1 MKDIVKGYLCA
12 FISAFTYG
20 LIPLFMIPIKKEESF
35 SVDATLFYRF
45 LIASGA
51 IVFFLFYQKER
62 LRISFREMLIMS
74 LLGLLYALSAEFL
87 FLAYDYLSPGIASTI
102 FFSYPIIV
110 ALVLILFYKEK
121 LTLPTLLSLLLVV
134 AGVGVLSIKK
144 GEALNYI
151 GLGISLL
158 GALVYA
164 LYILIVNKVRIESS
178 GVKISFY
185 SMLFSSLYFL
195 VKSLLLRE
203 SITISS
209 WALAGDLTLFA
220 IITTSLSL
228 VTLVYAVRYI
238 GSTPTAIM
246 GAFEPIVAVLISVG
260 LFGEQLTPSLVIGG
274 MVIITGVLIDILFRK
289 HPKYSMAKKKNHSA
303 IRMVFLR

>member
-62 LRISFREMLIMS
+62 LRISFREGLIMS

-164 LYILIVNKVRIESS
+164 LYILIVNKVRIEFS

-289 HPKYSMAKKKNHSA
+289 HPK
-303 IRMVFLR
+303 

>member
-195 VKSLLLRE
+195 VKSLLLRK

-209 WALAGDLTLFA
+209 WALAGDLILFA

-289 HPKYSMAKKKNHSA
+289 HPK
-303 IRMVFLR
+303 

>member
-20 LIPLFMIPIKKEESF
+20 LIPLFMIPIKKAESF

-51 IVFFLFYQKER
+51 ILLFLCYQKQR
-62 LRISFREMLIMS
+62 LRISLREGLIMS
-74 LLGLLYALSAEFL
+74 VLGLLYALSAEFL

-110 ALVLILFYKEK
+110 ALVLVLFYKEK
-121 LTLPTLLSLLLVV
+121 ITIPTILSLLLVV
-134 AGVGVLSIKK
+134 AGVGVLSIKE
-144 GEALNYI
+144 GSTINYI

-164 LYILIVNKVRIESS
+164 LYILIINKVRIEAS

-185 SMLFSSLYFL
+185 SMLFSSLYFW
-195 VKSLLLRE
+195 VKTLILGE
-203 SITISS
+203 SIAIHSLS
-209 WALAGDLTLFA
+209 LVGDITLFA

-228 VTLVYAVRYI
+228 VALVYAVRYI

-260 LFGEQLTPSLVIGG
+260 LFGEALTSSLIIGG
-274 MVIITGVLIDILFRK
+274 MVIIAGVLIEIVFRK
-289 HPKYSMAKKKNHSA
+289 H
-303 IRMVFLR
+303 

>member
-20 LIPLFMIPIKKEESF
+20 LIPLFMIPIKKAESF

-51 IVFFLFYQKER
+51 ILLFLCYQKQR
-62 LRISFREMLIMS
+62 LCISLREGLIMS
-74 LLGLLYALSAEFL
+74 ILGLLYALSAEFL

-110 ALVLILFYKEK
+110 ALVLVLFYKEK
-121 LTLPTLLSLLLVV
+121 ITFPTILSLLLVV
-134 AGVGVLSIKK
+134 AGVGVLSIKE
-144 GEALNYI
+144 GSIINYI

-164 LYILIVNKVRIESS
+164 LYILIVNKVRIEAS

-185 SMLFSSLYFL
+185 SMLFSSLYFW
-195 VKSLLLRE
+195 VKTLILGE
-203 SITISS
+203 SIAIPSLS
-209 WALAGDLTLFA
+209 LVGDITLFA

-228 VTLVYAVRYI
+228 VALVYAVRYI

-260 LFGEQLTPSLVIGG
+260 LFGEALTSSLIIGG
-274 MVIITGVLIDILFRK
+274 MVIIAGVLIDIIFRK
-289 HPKYSMAKKKNHSA
+289 H
-303 IRMVFLR
+303 

>member
-35 SVDATLFYRF
+35 SVDTTLFYRF

-164 LYILIVNKVRIESS
+164 LYILIVNKVRIEFS

-274 MVIITGVLIDILFRK
+274 MVIIIGVLIDILFRK
-289 HPKYSMAKKKNHSA
+289 HPK
-303 IRMVFLR
+303 

>member
-20 LIPLFMIPIKKEESF
+20 LIPLFMIPIKKEEFF

-144 GEALNYI
+144 EEALNYI

-289 HPKYSMAKKKNHSA
+289 HPK
-303 IRMVFLR
+303 

>member
-62 LRISFREMLIMS
+62 LRISFREGLIMN
-74 LLGLLYALSAEFL
+74 LLGILYALSAEFL

-121 LTLPTLLSLLLVV
+121 LTIPTLLSLLLVV

-289 HPKYSMAKKKNHSA
+289 HPK
-303 IRMVFLR
+303 

>member
-158 GALVYA
+158 GALVYT

-209 WALAGDLTLFA
+209 WALAGDLILFA

-289 HPKYSMAKKKNHSA
+289 HPK
-303 IRMVFLR
+303 

>member
-62 LRISFREMLIMS
+62 LRISFREGLIMN
-74 LLGLLYALSAEFL
+74 LLGILYALSAEFL

-289 HPKYSMAKKKNHSA
+289 HPK
-303 IRMVFLR
+303 

>member
-62 LRISFREMLIMS
+62 LRISFREGLIMS

-121 LTLPTLLSLLLVV
+121 LTIPTLLSLLLVV
-134 AGVGVLSIKK
+134 VGVGVLSIKK

-289 HPKYSMAKKKNHSA
+289 HPK
-303 IRMVFLR
+303 

>member
-62 LRISFREMLIMS
+62 LHISFREILIMS

-209 WALAGDLTLFA
+209 WALAGDLILFA

-238 GSTPTAIM
+238 GSTPTAIL

-289 HPKYSMAKKKNHSA
+289 HPK
-303 IRMVFLR
+303 

>member
-62 LRISFREMLIMS
+62 LHISFREMLIMS

-144 GEALNYI
+144 EEALNYI

-209 WALAGDLTLFA
+209 WALAGDLILFA

-289 HPKYSMAKKKNHSA
+289 HPK
-303 IRMVFLR
+303 

>member
-1 MKDIVKGYLCA
+1 MKEIVKGYLCA

-20 LIPLFMIPIKKEESF
+20 LIPLFMIPIKKAESF

-51 IVFFLFYQKER
+51 ILLFLCYQKQR
-62 LRISFREMLIMS
+62 LRISLREGLIMS
-74 LLGLLYALSAEFL
+74 ILGLLYALSAEFL

-110 ALVLILFYKEK
+110 ALVLVLFYKEK
-121 LTLPTLLSLLLVV
+121 ITFPTILSLLLVIV
-134 AGVGVLSIKK
+134 GVGVLSIKE
-144 GEALNYI
+144 GSIINYI

-164 LYILIVNKVRIESS
+164 LYILIVNKVRIEAS

-195 VKSLLLRE
+195 VKTLILGE
-203 SITISS
+203 SIAIPSLS
-209 WALAGDLTLFA
+209 LIGDITLFA

-228 VTLVYAVRYI
+228 VALVYAVRYI

-260 LFGEQLTPSLVIGG
+260 LFGEALTSSLIIGG
-274 MVIITGVLIDILFRK
+274 MVIIAGVLIDIIFRK
-289 HPKYSMAKKKNHSA
+289 H
-303 IRMVFLR
+303 

>member
-62 LRISFREMLIMS
+62 LRISFREGLIMN
-74 LLGLLYALSAEFL
+74 LLGILYALSAEFL

-121 LTLPTLLSLLLVV
+121 LTIPTLLSLLLVV

-195 VKSLLLRE
+195 IKSLLLRE
-203 SITISS
+203 SIIISS

-260 LFGEQLTPSLVIGG
+260 LFGEQLTSSLVIGG

-289 HPKYSMAKKKNHSA
+289 HPK
-303 IRMVFLR
+303 

>member
-20 LIPLFMIPIKKEESF
+20 LIPLFMIPIKKAESF

-209 WALAGDLTLFA
+209 WALAGDLILFA

-289 HPKYSMAKKKNHSA
+289 HPK
-303 IRMVFLR
+303 

>member
-62 LRISFREMLIMS
+62 LRISFREGLIMN
-74 LLGLLYALSAEFL
+74 LLGILYALSAEFL

-121 LTLPTLLSLLLVV
+121 LTIPTLLSLLLVV

-195 VKSLLLRE
+195 IKSLLLRE
-203 SITISS
+203 SIIISS

-289 HPKYSMAKKKNHSA
+289 HPK
-303 IRMVFLR
+303 

>member
-20 LIPLFMIPIKKEESF
+20 LIPLFMIPIKKAESF

-62 LRISFREMLIMS
+62 LRISFREGLIMS
-74 LLGLLYALSAEFL
+74 LLGILYALSAEFL

-121 LTLPTLLSLLLVV
+121 LTIPTLLSLLLVV

-195 VKSLLLRE
+195 IKSLLLRE
-203 SITISS
+203 SIIISS
-209 WALAGDLTLFA
+209 WTLAGDLTLFA

-289 HPKYSMAKKKNHSA
+289 HPK
-303 IRMVFLR
+303 

>member
-20 LIPLFMIPIKKEESF
+20 LIPLFMIPIKKAESF

-51 IVFFLFYQKER
+51 ILLFLCYQKQR
-62 LRISFREMLIMS
+62 LRISLREGLIMS
-74 LLGLLYALSAEFL
+74 ILGLLYALSAEFL

-110 ALVLILFYKEK
+110 ALVLVLFYKEK
-121 LTLPTLLSLLLVV
+121 ITFPTILSLLLVV
-134 AGVGVLSIKK
+134 AGVGVLSIKE
-144 GEALNYI
+144 GSTINYI

-164 LYILIVNKVRIESS
+164 LYILIINKVRIEAS

-185 SMLFSSLYFL
+185 SMLFSSLYFW
-195 VKSLLLRE
+195 VKTLILGE
-203 SITISS
+203 SIAIPSLS
-209 WALAGDLTLFA
+209 LVGDITLFA

-228 VTLVYAVRYI
+228 VALVYAVRYI

-260 LFGEQLTPSLVIGG
+260 LFGEALTSSLFIGG
-274 MVIITGVLIDILFRK
+274 MVIIAGVLIDIIFRK
-289 HPKYSMAKKKNHSA
+289 H
-303 IRMVFLR
+303 

>member
-74 LLGLLYALSAEFL
+74 LLGLLYAFSAEFL

-144 GEALNYI
+144 EEALNYI

-274 MVIITGVLIDILFRK
+274 IVIITGVLIDILFRK
-289 HPKYSMAKKKNHSA
+289 HPK
-303 IRMVFLR
+303 

>member
-274 MVIITGVLIDILFRK
+274 MVIITGVLIGILFRK
-289 HPKYSMAKKKNHSA
+289 HPK
-303 IRMVFLR
+303 

>member
-62 LRISFREMLIMS
+62 LRISFREGLIMS
-74 LLGLLYALSAEFL
+74 LLGILYALSAEFL

-121 LTLPTLLSLLLVV
+121 LTIPTLLSLLLVV
-134 AGVGVLSIKK
+134 VGVGVLSIKK

-178 GVKISFY
+178 VVKISFY

-274 MVIITGVLIDILFRK
+274 MVIIIGVLIDILFRK
-289 HPKYSMAKKKNHSA
+289 HPK
-303 IRMVFLR
+303 

>member
-62 LRISFREMLIMS
+62 LHISFREMLIMS

-209 WALAGDLTLFA
+209 WALAGDLILFA

-289 HPKYSMAKKKNHSA
+289 HPK
-303 IRMVFLR
+303 

>member
-1 MKDIVKGYLCA
+1 
-12 FISAFTYG
+12 
-20 LIPLFMIPIKKEESF
+20 
-35 SVDATLFYRF
+35 
-45 LIASGA
+45 
-51 IVFFLFYQKER
+51 
-62 LRISFREMLIMS
+62 MS
-74 LLGLLYALSAEFL
+74 LLGILYALSAEFL

-121 LTLPTLLSLLLVV
+121 LTIPTLLSLLLVV
-134 AGVGVLSIKK
+134 VGVGVLSIKK

-195 VKSLLLRE
+195 IKSLLLRE
-203 SITISS
+203 SIIISS

-289 HPKYSMAKKKNHSA
+289 HPK
-303 IRMVFLR
+303 

>member
-62 LRISFREMLIMS
+62 LRISFREGLIMN
-74 LLGLLYALSAEFL
+74 LLGILYALSAEFL

-121 LTLPTLLSLLLVV
+121 LTIPTLLSLLLVV

-195 VKSLLLRE
+195 VKSLLLKE

-246 GAFEPIVAVLISVG
+246 GAF
-260 LFGEQLTPSLVIGG
+260 
-274 MVIITGVLIDILFRK
+274 
-289 HPKYSMAKKKNHSA
+289 
-303 IRMVFLR
+303 

>member
-62 LRISFREMLIMS
+62 LRIFFREMLIMS

-209 WALAGDLTLFA
+209 WALAGDLILFA

-289 HPKYSMAKKKNHSA
+289 HPK
-303 IRMVFLR
+303 

>member
-144 GEALNYI
+144 REALNYI

-209 WALAGDLTLFA
+209 WALAGDLILFA

-289 HPKYSMAKKKNHSA
+289 HPK
-303 IRMVFLR
+303 

>member
-121 LTLPTLLSLLLVV
+121 LTIPTLLSLLLVV

-195 VKSLLLRE
+195 IKSLLLRE
-203 SITISS
+203 SISISS

-289 HPKYSMAKKKNHSA
+289 HPK
-303 IRMVFLR
+303 

>member
-62 LRISFREMLIMS
+62 LRISFREGLIMN
-74 LLGLLYALSAEFL
+74 LLGILYALSAEFL

-121 LTLPTLLSLLLVV
+121 LTIPTLLSLLLVV
-134 AGVGVLSIKK
+134 VGVGVLSIKK

-195 VKSLLLRE
+195 IKSLLLRE
-203 SITISS
+203 SISISS

-289 HPKYSMAKKKNHSA
+289 HPK
-303 IRMVFLR
+303 

>member
-74 LLGLLYALSAEFL
+74 LLGLLYAFSAEFL

-144 GEALNYI
+144 EEALNYI

-203 SITISS
+203 SIIISS

-274 MVIITGVLIDILFRK
+274 IVIITGVLIDILFRK
-289 HPKYSMAKKKNHSA
+289 HPK
-303 IRMVFLR
+303 

>member
-20 LIPLFMIPIKKEESF
+20 LIPLFMIPIKKAESF

-51 IVFFLFYQKER
+51 ILLFLCYQKQR
-62 LRISFREMLIMS
+62 LRISLREGLIMS
-74 LLGLLYALSAEFL
+74 ILGLLYALSAEFL

-102 FFSYPIIV
+102 FFCYPIIV
-110 ALVLILFYKEK
+110 ALVLVLFYKEK
-121 LTLPTLLSLLLVV
+121 ITLPTVLSLLLVV
-134 AGVGVLSIKK
+134 TGVGVLSIKE
-144 GEALNYI
+144 GSTINYV

-164 LYILIVNKVRIESS
+164 LYILIVNKVRIEAS

-185 SMLFSSLYFL
+185 SMLFSSLYFW
-195 VKSLLLRE
+195 VKTLILGE
-203 SITISS
+203 SIAIPSLS
-209 WALAGDLTLFA
+209 LVGDITLFA

-228 VTLVYAVRYI
+228 VALVYAVRYI

-246 GAFEPIVAVLISVG
+246 GAFEPIVAVLISAG
-260 LFGEQLTPSLVIGG
+260 LFGEALTLSLIIGG
-274 MVIITGVLIDILFRK
+274 MVIIVGVLIDIIFRK
-289 HPKYSMAKKKNHSA
+289 H
-303 IRMVFLR
+303 

>member
-20 LIPLFMIPIKKEESF
+20 LIPLFMIPIKKAESF

-51 IVFFLFYQKER
+51 ILLFLCYQKQR
-62 LRISFREMLIMS
+62 LCISLREGLIIS
-74 LLGLLYALSAEFL
+74 ILGLLYALSAEFL

-110 ALVLILFYKEK
+110 ALVLVLFYKEK
-121 LTLPTLLSLLLVV
+121 ITFPTILSLLLVV
-134 AGVGVLSIKK
+134 AGVGVLSIKE
-144 GEALNYI
+144 GSIINYI

-164 LYILIVNKVRIESS
+164 LYILIINKVRIEAS

-185 SMLFSSLYFL
+185 SMLFSSLYFW
-195 VKSLLLRE
+195 VKTLILGE
-203 SITISS
+203 SIAIPSLS
-209 WALAGDLTLFA
+209 LVGDITLFA

-228 VTLVYAVRYI
+228 VALVYAVRYI

-260 LFGEQLTPSLVIGG
+260 LFGEALTSSLIIGG
-274 MVIITGVLIDILFRK
+274 MVIIAGVLIDIIFRK
-289 HPKYSMAKKKNHSA
+289 H
-303 IRMVFLR
+303 

>member
-62 LRISFREMLIMS
+62 LRISFREGLIMS
-74 LLGLLYALSAEFL
+74 LLGILYALSAEFL

-203 SITISS
+203 SISISS

-289 HPKYSMAKKKNHSA
+289 HPK
-303 IRMVFLR
+303 

>member
-20 LIPLFMIPIKKEESF
+20 LIPLFMIPIKKAESF

-51 IVFFLFYQKER
+51 ILLFLCYQKQR
-62 LRISFREMLIMS
+62 LRINLREGLIIS
-74 LLGLLYALSAEFL
+74 ILGLLYALSAEFL

-110 ALVLILFYKEK
+110 ALVLVLFYKEK
-121 LTLPTLLSLLLVV
+121 ITFPTILSLLLVV
-134 AGVGVLSIKK
+134 AGVGVLSIKE
-144 GEALNYI
+144 GSTINYI

-164 LYILIVNKVRIESS
+164 LYILIINKVRIEAS

-185 SMLFSSLYFL
+185 SMLFSSLYFW
-195 VKSLLLRE
+195 VKTLILGE
-203 SITISS
+203 SIAIPSLS
-209 WALAGDLTLFA
+209 LVGDITLFA

-228 VTLVYAVRYI
+228 VALVYAVRYI

-260 LFGEQLTPSLVIGG
+260 LFGEALTSSLIIGG
-274 MVIITGVLIDILFRK
+274 IVIIAGVLIDIVFRK
-289 HPKYSMAKKKNHSA
+289 H
-303 IRMVFLR
+303 

>member
-20 LIPLFMIPIKKEESF
+20 LIPLFMIPIKKAESF

-51 IVFFLFYQKER
+51 ILLFLCYQKQR
-62 LRISFREMLIMS
+62 LRISLREGLIMS
-74 LLGLLYALSAEFL
+74 ILGLLYALSAEFL

-110 ALVLILFYKEK
+110 ALVLVLFYKEK
-121 LTLPTLLSLLLVV
+121 ITFPTILSLLLVV
-134 AGVGVLSIKK
+134 AGVGVLSIKE
-144 GEALNYI
+144 GSTINYI

-164 LYILIVNKVRIESS
+164 LYILIINKVRIEAS

-185 SMLFSSLYFL
+185 SMLFSSLYFW
-195 VKSLLLRE
+195 VKTLILGE
-203 SITISS
+203 SIAIPSLS
-209 WALAGDLTLFA
+209 LVGDITLFA
-220 IITTSLSL
+220 MITTSLSL
-228 VTLVYAVRYI
+228 VALVYAVRYI

-260 LFGEQLTPSLVIGG
+260 LFGEALTSSLVIGG
-274 MVIITGVLIDILFRK
+274 VVIITGVLIDIVFRK
-289 HPKYSMAKKKNHSA
+289 H
-303 IRMVFLR
+303 

>member
-1 MKDIVKGYLCA
+1 MV
-12 FISAFTYG
+12 
-20 LIPLFMIPIKKEESF
+20 
-35 SVDATLFYRF
+35 
-45 LIASGA
+45 
-51 IVFFLFYQKER
+51 
-62 LRISFREMLIMS
+62 
-74 LLGLLYALSAEFL
+74 
-87 FLAYDYLSPGIASTI
+87 
-102 FFSYPIIV
+102 
-110 ALVLILFYKEK
+110 
-121 LTLPTLLSLLLVV
+121 
-134 AGVGVLSIKK
+134 GVGVLSIKK

-195 VKSLLLRE
+195 IKSLLLRE
-203 SITISS
+203 SIIISS
-209 WALAGDLTLFA
+209 WVLAGDLTLFA

-289 HPKYSMAKKKNHSA
+289 HPK
-303 IRMVFLR
+303 

>member
-20 LIPLFMIPIKKEESF
+20 LIPLFMIPIKKAESF

-51 IVFFLFYQKER
+51 ILLFLCYQKQR
-62 LRISFREMLIMS
+62 LHISLREGLIMS
-74 LLGLLYALSAEFL
+74 ILGLLYALSAEFL

-110 ALVLILFYKEK
+110 ALVLVLFYKEK
-121 LTLPTLLSLLLVV
+121 ITFPTILSLLLVV
-134 AGVGVLSIKK
+134 AGVGVLSIKE
-144 GEALNYI
+144 GSTINYI

-164 LYILIVNKVRIESS
+164 LYILIINKVRIEAS

-185 SMLFSSLYFL
+185 SMLFSSLYFW
-195 VKSLLLRE
+195 VKTLILGE
-203 SITISS
+203 SIAIPSLS
-209 WALAGDLTLFA
+209 LVGDITLFA

-228 VTLVYAVRYI
+228 VALVYAVRYI

-260 LFGEQLTPSLVIGG
+260 LFGETLTSSLIIGG
-274 MVIITGVLIDILFRK
+274 MVIIAGVLIDIIFRK
-289 HPKYSMAKKKNHSA
+289 H
-303 IRMVFLR
+303 